1 MILGEW
7 GLIEADLH
15 ERYGIDVEDDNLL
28 SRRSWRWLRV
38 RISGLLAVESRLHN
52 KLNPPKEPPAPRRR

>member
-15 ERYGIDVEDDNLL
+15 ERYGLDVETPGLL
-28 SRRSWRWLRV
+28 ESRTWRWLRV
-38 RISGLLAVESRLHN
+38 RISGLLACESRLHN
-52 KLNPPKEPPAPRRR
+52 KLNPPKDIPTPRRR